1 MSFEALGL
9 REELTLAVAT
19 QGYSVATDIQREAI
33 PLVLAQHDLLAIAQ
47 TGTGKTTAFTLPLLQ
62 RLGAKQS
69 ATVQGVRG
77 LIVTPTREL
86 AAQVANSVEIF
97 STQLNIRSC
106 AVFGGVRIEPQ
117 LAQLQEGVDVL
128 IATPGR
134 LLDLYE
140 QRAVHFEN
148 LEVFVLDEADRM
160 LDLGFIED
168 VKRIHSLL
176 PVKRQTL
183 MFSATFSKEIKHFAR
198 EMLNAPKTIEVTA
211 VNSTVDLVAQTFHP
225 IEQTR
230 KSAALI
236 QLIQQHRWS
245 QTLVFIRTK
254 RTADALVTVLEN
266 AGIAAASIHAN
277 RTQHARTQALNA
289 FKIGEVKVLVA
300 TDIAARGIDISQ
312 LPCVINY
319 DLPYVPEDY
328 VHRIGRTGRAGNTGT
343 AISFFSPDE
352 TSQLQSLERF
362 LDQHFEVTTLVGFAP
377 KSQVTKS
384 GVATKANTRTNTAEK
399 STSRNTVNTKRKKCK
414 ASAVKLNV
422 YDEDDELYG
431 NFEADTQTSSSRKQ
445 HRGGAGGAKRNRRK

>member
-9 REELTLAVAT
+9 RDELIHAIAT
-19 QGYSVATDIQREAI
+19 QGYSVATNIQREAI

-47 TGTGKTTAFTLPLLQ
+47 TGTGKTAAFTLPLLQ
-62 RLGAKQS
+62 RLAAKQS
-69 ATVQGVRG
+69 TKVQGVRS

-86 AAQVANSVEIF
+86 AAQVAISVEIY
-97 STQLNIRSC
+97 STQLNIRSF
-106 AVFGGVRIEPQ
+106 AVYGGVRIEPQ
-117 LAQLQEGVDVL
+117 IAQLQEGVDVL

-140 QRAVHFEN
+140 QRAVHFDN
-148 LEVFVLDEADRM
+148 LEIFVLDEADRM
-160 LDLGFIED
+160 LDLGFIDD
-168 VKRIHSLL
+168 VKRIQSLL

-183 MFSATFSKEIKHFAR
+183 MFSATFSKEIKRFAR

-211 VNSTVDLVAQTFHP
+211 VNRTVDLVAQTFHP
-225 IEQTR
+225 IEQAR

-254 RTADALVTVLEN
+254 RTADALVTELGD

-289 FKIGEVKVLVA
+289 FKAGEIQVLVA
-300 TDIAARGIDISQ
+300 TDIAARGIDVSQ

-319 DLPYVPEDY
+319 DMPYVPEDY

-343 AISFFSPDE
+343 AISLFSPDE
-352 TSQLQSLERF
+352 TSQLQSLERY
-362 LDQHFEVTTLVGFAP
+362 LDQHLKPSTLVGFAP
-377 KSQVTKS
+377 KDQVTKS
-384 GVATKANTRTNTAEK
+384 WSANKANTRVNSAEK
-399 STSRNTVNTKRKKCK
+399 PTSRNTVNTKHVKGKP
-414 ASAVKLNV
+414 SAAKLNID
-422 YDEDDELYG
+422 DEDDELYG
-431 NFEADTQTSSSRKQ
+431 NFEADPHTSSSRKQ
-445 HRGGAGGAKRNRRK
+445 HKGSAGGAKRSRRK

>member
-9 REELTLAVAT
+9 RDELIHAVAT

-47 TGTGKTTAFTLPLLQ
+47 TGTGKTAAFTLPLLQ
-62 RLGAKQS
+62 RLAVKQS
-69 ATVQGVRG
+69 ARVQGVRG

-86 AAQVANSVEIF
+86 AAQVANSVKTY

-117 LAQLQEGVDVL
+117 IAQLQEGVDVL

-148 LEVFVLDEADRM
+148 LEIFALDEADRM
-160 LDLGFIED
+160 LDLGFIDD
-168 VKRIHSLL
+168 VKRIQSLL

-183 MFSATFSKEIKHFAR
+183 MFSATFSKEIKRFAR
-198 EMLNAPKTIEVTA
+198 EMLNAPKTIEVTS

-225 IEQTR
+225 IEQAR

-236 QLIQQHRWS
+236 QLIQQHKWS

-254 RTADALVTVLEN
+254 RTADALVTELEN

-277 RTQHARTQALNA
+277 RTQYARTQALNA
-289 FKIGEVKVLVA
+289 FKAGNVQVLVA
-300 TDIAARGIDISQ
+300 TDIAARGIDVSQ

-343 AISFFSPDE
+343 AISLFSPDE

-362 LDQHFEVTTLVGFAP
+362 LNQHFELTTLVGFAR
-377 KSQVTKS
+377 KVQVTKS
-384 GVATKANTRTNTAEK
+384 QAATKANTRANTTEK
-399 STSRNTVNTKRKKCK
+399 STSTNTVNTKRKKGK
-414 ASAVKLNV
+414 PSAAKLNV
-422 YDEDDELYG
+422 DDEELYG
-431 NFEADTQTSSSRKQ
+431 NFEADPHTSSSRKQ
-445 HRGGAGGAKRNRRK
+445 HKGGAGGAKRNRRK

>member
-9 REELTLAVAT
+9 RDELILAVAT
-19 QGYSVATDIQREAI
+19 QGYSVATDIQLEAI

-47 TGTGKTTAFTLPLLQ
+47 TGTGKTAAFTLPLLQ
-62 RLGAKQS
+62 RLAVKQS
-69 ATVQGVRG
+69 VRVQGVRG

-86 AAQVANSVEIF
+86 AAQVANSVEIY
-97 STQLNIRSC
+97 STQLNISSS

-117 LAQLQEGVDVL
+117 IAQLQEGVDVL

-148 LEVFVLDEADRM
+148 LEIFVLDEADRM
-160 LDLGFIED
+160 LDLGFIDD
-168 VKRIHSLL
+168 VKRIQSLL
-176 PVKRQTL
+176 PVERQTL
-183 MFSATFSKEIKHFAR
+183 MFSATFSKEIKRFAR

-225 IEQTR
+225 IEQAR

-254 RTADALVTVLEN
+254 RTADTLVTELEN

-289 FKIGEVKVLVA
+289 FKAGEIKVLVA
-300 TDIAARGIDISQ
+300 TDIAARGIDVSQ

-343 AISFFSPDE
+343 AISLFSPDE

-362 LDQHFEVTTLVGFAP
+362 LNQNFELTTLVGFAP
-377 KSQVTKS
+377 KVQVTKS
-384 GVATKANTRTNTAEK
+384 GAATKANTRANTTEK
-399 STSRNTVNTKRKKCK
+399 STSTNTVNTKSKKGK
-414 ASAVKLNV
+414 PSAAKLNV
-422 YDEDDELYG
+422 DDEELYG
-431 NFEADTQTSSSRKQ
+431 NFEADPHTSSSRKQ
-445 HRGGAGGAKRNRRK
+445 HKGGAGGAKRNRRK